1 MTGSKKIETFDY
13 KVRQNKAQ
21 YNLDRQAAQKLA
33 LFSRNVGKYE
43 SLTSE
48 DILQKKKSDRKC
60 CYDQK
65 ILSIYQW
72 VVSWKNKLTS
82 QQNNR
87 ELNKVYGFDKEGNF
101 RKLPKKDYK
110 LYFATKFDFFS
121 PQFYGKLGKLNKIKA
136 LKILQNKINQCSVR
150 LIQ

>member
-33 LFSRNVGKYE
+33 SFSRNVGKYE

-48 DILQKKKSDRKC
+48 DILQKKKSGRKC

-65 ILSIYQW
+65 I
-72 VVSWKNKLTS
+72 
-82 QQNNR
+82 
-87 ELNKVYGFDKEGNF
+87 
-101 RKLPKKDYK
+101 
-110 LYFATKFDFFS
+110 
-121 PQFYGKLGKLNKIKA
+121 
-136 LKILQNKINQCSVR
+136 
-150 LIQ
+150 

>member
-13 KVRQNKAQ
+13 KVRQNKAH

-65 ILSIYQW
+65 I
-72 VVSWKNKLTS
+72 
-82 QQNNR
+82 
-87 ELNKVYGFDKEGNF
+87 
-101 RKLPKKDYK
+101 
-110 LYFATKFDFFS
+110 
-121 PQFYGKLGKLNKIKA
+121 
-136 LKILQNKINQCSVR
+136 
-150 LIQ
+150 

>member
-1 MTGSKKIETFDY
+1 M
-13 KVRQNKAQ
+13 
-21 YNLDRQAAQKLA
+21 
-33 LFSRNVGKYE
+33 FSRNVGKYE

-60 CYDQK
+60 CYD
-65 ILSIYQW
+65 
-72 VVSWKNKLTS
+72 
-82 QQNNR
+82 QNNR

-136 LKILQNKINQCSVR
+136 LKILQNKIN
-150 LIQ
+150 